1 MNLPR
6 PWTHDIVRYSAA
18 IARAAVPTGA
28 CQHKVAKAGLWRVK
42 KPRRPAGVCFAMSG
56 RSEGDLTDV
65 VDLGLKLAREAMARG
80 DQEYAEAILQRI
92 GTVKRDY
99 QVIEKQEEARKL
111 QRLVQLCRQ
120 LHRQGG

>member
-6 PWTHDIVRYSAA
+6 PWTHDIVRYSDA

-28 CQHKVAKAGLWRVK
+28 CQHKVTKAGLWRVK
-42 KPRRPAGVCFAMSG
+42 RPKRPAGVSFAMSG

-65 VDLGLKLAREAMARG
+65 VELGLKLAREAMARG
-80 DQEYAEAILQRI
+80 DQEYAAAILNRI

-99 QVIEKQEEARKL
+99 EVLAKQRE
-111 QRLVQLCRQ
+111 LVRLCRQ
-120 LHRQGG
+120 LHRMGG